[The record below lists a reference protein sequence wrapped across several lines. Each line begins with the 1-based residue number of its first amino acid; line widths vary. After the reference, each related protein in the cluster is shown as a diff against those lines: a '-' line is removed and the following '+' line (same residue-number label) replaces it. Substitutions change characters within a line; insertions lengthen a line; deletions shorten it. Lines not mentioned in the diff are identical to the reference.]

1 MGFQGYPRPDGSA
14 GVRNYVAVISSVS
27 CANGVVQAIARELPQ
42 VKPLTHTEGC
52 GRGLKDIAISSR
64 TLAGLGKNPN
74 VAAALVVGLGCEFI
88 KPQAL
93 AEQISSSKKPVE
105 YLVIQDQGGSQKTA
119 RKGVEIARRMLTY
132 ADSIPRREC
141 GWEQLMLALKC
152 GGSDALS
159 GVPANPMVG
168 RAADWLAEK
177 GGTVILSETTEMIGT
192 EKILAGRAAT
202 PEVAARIEAIIMEQ
216 EKTAK
221 ALLGPLAGLVISPG
235 NIEGG
240 LSSIR
245 EKALGCIVK
254 AGSAPIQEV
263 VDYAA
268 RPAKR
273 GVVIMDTPGSDI
285 YSLTGMAAAG
295 AQIMVFTTGR
305 GTPAGFPLAPVIKV
319 ASNSELFAKMN
330 DDMDLNAGKVLEG
343 MSLEEAGQELIAFLK
358 QVANG
363 EPTKAEINR
372 QDLLSIHTV
381 EPAF

>member
-1 MGFQGYPRPDGSA
+1 M
-14 GVRNYVAVISSVS
+14 
-27 CANGVVQAIARELPQ
+27 
-42 VKPLTHTEGC
+42 
-52 GRGLKDIAISSR
+52 KDLAISTR
-64 TLAGLGKNPN
+64 TLVGLGRNPN

-88 KPQAL
+88 KPQSL
-93 AEQISSSKKPVE
+93 AEQIGQSRKPVE
-105 YLVIQDQGGSQKTA
+105 YLVIQEQGGSRKTTRVGIELA
-119 RKGVEIARRMLTY
+119 GKML
-132 ADSIPRREC
+132 AQASRIKRQEC
-141 GWEQLMLALKC
+141 GWDQLMLALKC

-159 GVPANPMVG
+159 GVTANPMVG
-168 RAADWLAEK
+168 RAADWLAAK

-192 EKILAGRAAT
+192 ENILAKRAAA
-202 PEVAARIEAIIMEQ
+202 PEVAAKIKAIITEQ
-216 EKTAK
+216 ERVTK

-254 AGSAPIQEV
+254 AGTAPIQEV
-263 VDYAA
+263 VEYAA

-273 GVVIMDTPGSDI
+273 GLVIMDTPGSDI

-295 AQIMVFTTGR
+295 AQVMVFTTGR

-330 DDMDLNAGKVLEG
+330 DDLDLNAGQILDG
-343 MSLEEAGQELIAFLK
+343 TSIEEAGQELIAFLQ

-363 EPTKAEINR
+363 ELTKAEINR